1 MGLGDRGCSFH
12 DAEKI
17 DKSIRSSFLLCVIF
31 GEVLQSTNHRNILAE
46 IQELACRT
54 LYRFFNCSNTRY
66 AEQSASIGESWLT
79 RCVINLFCGGI
90 KILVLLLCNIL
101 ILAIP
106 INNPSCYLEMTFNEN
121 PRVSLTVGVSR
132 PPKQRKTHGY
142 PKIVVFCLCNEM
154 LKSLHHYED
163 TQCQMTDAEVMT
175 TAIVAIFYFQ
185 GNFCLASRYLV
196 EYHYIPNML
205 SKSRFN
211 RRLHRM
217 ADLFLTW
224 FLRLGEIW
232 EKLNEK
238 SVYVIDSYPIAV
250 CDNYRIRRSK
260 IYRGEEWRGYIA
272 SKKRYFY
279 SLRIHVMV
287 TEQGEPVEFF

>member
-1 MGLGDRGCSFH
+1 MDTQ
-12 DAEKI
+12 I
-17 DKSIRSSFLLCVIF
+17 V
-31 GEVLQSTNHRNILAE
+31 
-46 IQELACRT
+46 
-54 LYRFFNCSNTRY
+54 
-66 AEQSASIGESWLT
+66 
-79 RCVINLFCGGI
+79 
-90 KILVLLLCNIL
+90 
-101 ILAIP
+101 
-106 INNPSCYLEMTFNEN
+106 
-121 PRVSLTVGVSR
+121 
-132 PPKQRKTHGY
+132 
-142 PKIVVFCLCNEM
+142 VVFCLCDDM

-175 TAIVAIFYFQ
+175 TAIVAMLYFQ

-211 RRLHRM
+211 RRLHRL
-217 ADLFLTW
+217 ADLFLTL
-224 FLRLGEIW
+224 FLRLGETW
-232 EKLNEK
+232 KKLNEK

-279 SLRIHVMV
+279 GLRIHIMV
-287 TEQGEPVEFF
+287 TEQGEPVEFFLAPGAFSDIRALRLYDFNIPEHSWITGDKAYNDYEIEDLMREAGVELLPLC